1 MKRILLAAAAAIV
14 VGAAAPASA
23 QQEEPAPAADEARVN
38 QLIVYGDDPCAP
50 SSDDEIVV
58 CARLPEEERFRIPAP
73 LRPDPN
79 DPRSRSWAG
88 RAIELSYVG
97 RTGIGSCSPVG
108 PGGFIG
114 CHNELVRQARAE
126 RQGRDGIRW
135 SALIEEARRD
145 RLRRIDRDAA
155 EIERAQN
162 ADD

>member
-1 MKRILLAAAAAIV
+1 MKRLLLAAALL
-14 VGAAAPASA
+14 AAAPAAA
-23 QQEEPAPAADEARVN
+23 QDEAPAADDSRVN

-50 SSDDEIVV
+50 SSEDEIIV
-58 CARLPEEERFRIPAP
+58 CARLPEEERFRIPGP

-79 DPRSRSWAG
+79 DPRSRSWAD

-126 RQGRDGIRW
+126 RQGRDSIRW
-135 SALIEEARRD
+135 NALIEEARRD